1 MSNTYTWLID
11 SLNCIPSADG
21 QSNVVST
28 VHWRV
33 NVVSNQGKTIKLLDK
48 TTQIVPYT
56 ATKYGSQT
64 LTFDA
69 KNAFIAYDSLT
80 KDTVVGWVQEAMGI
94 DAVTKLQETLDKQ
107 LETLVNPPV
116 ITPPLPWTG

>member
-1 MSNTYTWLID
+1 MTDKYTWVIAQLD
-11 SLNCIPSADG
+11 CIPFIDG
-21 QSNVVST
+21 QSNVVSN

-33 NVVSNQGKTIKLLDK
+33 NANDSTHEATVYG
-48 TTQIVPYT
+48 TQ
-56 ATKYGSQT
+56 A

-94 DAVTKLQETLDKQ
+94 DTVTRLQEALDKQ
-107 LETLVNPPV
+107 LESLANPPV
-116 ITPPLPWTG
+116 ITPPLPWLA